1 MRWTDFFSHLE
12 YDFALDADSSN
23 QSSHRT
29 VHVDTDFLDL
39 CARAKLSGCQVT
51 VGMVT
56 GEVLHVSPRAVA
68 TDWLSGLVGGEHG
81 AGIVIPVWAVL
92 WLESEGARRDGQ
104 KTSVVA
110 ATLSDVLI
118 DMARRRARVTLRT
131 MHSDVVGVIV
141 GVGRDF
147 LEVAGEPATHA
158 TTTRRFP
165 LRAVVAIFQG
175 SLAWG

>member
-12 YDFALDADSSN
+12 HDFALDADASD

-29 VHVDTDFLDL
+29 VQVDTDFLEL
-39 CARAKLSGCQVT
+39 CAQAKVSGRQVT

-56 GEVLHVSPRAVA
+56 GDVFHVSPRAVA
-68 TDWLSGLVGGEHG
+68 TDWLSGVVGGEHG
-81 AGIVIPVWAVL
+81 AGVVIPVGAVL
-92 WLESEGARRDGQ
+92 WLESEGAPRDGQ

-110 ATLSDVLI
+110 ATLSDVLT

-131 MHSDVVGVIV
+131 RHSDVVGVIV
-141 GVGRDF
+141 GVGKDF

-158 TTTRRFP
+158 ATTRRFP
-165 LRAVVAIFQG
+165 FHAVVAIFQG
-175 SLAWG
+175 AIAWG